1 MAYPRQRSPASLVVT
16 KNLLEL
22 DSLDDVDDGGEDGSE
37 VKPEVMSSGLAV
49 VVRTSADDDE
59 NTKLQRT
66 TPISIQLRQPKMQA
80 IPKRFPSESSS

>member
-1 MAYPRQRSPASLVVT
+1 MVT
-16 KNLLEL
+16 KNLLES
-22 DSLDDVDDGGEDGSE
+22 DSLDALDDVGDGGEDGSE

-66 TPISIQLRQPKMQA
+66 TPISIQLRQPKIKA
-80 IPKRFPSESSS
+80 IPNAFHRNHHHS